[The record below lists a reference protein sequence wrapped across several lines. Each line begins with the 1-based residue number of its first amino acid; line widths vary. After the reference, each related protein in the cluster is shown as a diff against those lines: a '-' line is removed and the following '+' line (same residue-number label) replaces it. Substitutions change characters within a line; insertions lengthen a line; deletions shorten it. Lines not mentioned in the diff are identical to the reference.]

1 MDNRPNEFIK
11 EKQNASE
18 YNIYSDI
25 IRSDIPTEI
34 VSDEYNDE
42 IYEKENKASKGKNK
56 VQHTVLL
63 TKYVKAK
70 RFTFFDWETICSKIT
85 IILLC
90 IFPFSFVGISVAD
103 IIIQLMNI
111 DCLNPYLIDDVLLI
125 LSIILLICKWKYAPA
140 IIYLAFC
147 GYITDNVL
155 FFEFFERKIKS
166 PEYVKDFYFFYII
179 IKFGSLGLGI
189 SLLIILA
196 IIECIIEIIRKKL
209 RNRAKKIKIK
219 Y

>member
-1 MDNRPNEFIK
+1 M
-11 EKQNASE
+11 
-18 YNIYSDI
+18 
-25 IRSDIPTEI
+25 EI
-34 VSDEYNDE
+34 
-42 IYEKENKASKGKNK
+42 
-56 VQHTVLL
+56 
-63 TKYVKAK
+63 
-70 RFTFFDWETICSKIT
+70 C
-85 IILLC
+85 
-90 IFPFSFVGISVAD
+90 
-103 IIIQLMNI
+103 
-111 DCLNPYLIDDVLLI
+111 
-125 LSIILLICKWKYAPA
+125 PA

>member
-11 EKQNASE
+11 EKRNASE

-25 IRSDIPTEI
+25 VRSDIPTEI

-155 FFEFFERKIKS
+155 FF
-166 PEYVKDFYFFYII
+166 
-179 IKFGSLGLGI
+179 
-189 SLLIILA
+189 
-196 IIECIIEIIRKKL
+196 
-209 RNRAKKIKIK
+209 
-219 Y
+219 

>member
-1 MDNRPNEFIK
+1 MDNHPNEFIK

-18 YNIYSDI
+18 NNIYSNI
-25 IRSDIPTEI
+25 VRSDIPTEI

-63 TKYVKAK
+63 TKHKKAK
-70 RFTFFDWETICSKIT
+70 RFTIFGWETNCSKIN

-90 IFPFSFVGISVAD
+90 IFSFSFIGISVVD

-125 LSIILLICKWKYAPA
+125 LSFIFVICKWKYVTA
-140 IIYLAFC
+140 IIMLTIC
-147 GYITDNVL
+147 GYVFDNVL
-155 FFEFFERKIKS
+155 FLVLFEPKIKS
-166 PEYVKDFYFFYII
+166 PEYVKDFYLYYII

-189 SLLIILA
+189 SLLIILS
-196 IIECIIEIIRKKL
+196 IIQCIIEIIRKKL
-209 RNRAKKIKIK
+209 RN
-219 Y
+219 